1 MKRISLLLVTCALGM
16 MPLARGQDAATEE
29 RLNKLSGRIEDL
41 IAAQESMRKQLSDL
55 SREIESVREVASKPP
70 GNWASQEDANRLKK
84 AIEEV
89 DRKREADADKV
100 QKELGRIRE
109 AVLKSATL
117 PPPAPPVSTKKTSKK
132 ENKDDSA
139 PASSGDATAP
149 ANDKVFPYVVQ
160 KGDSLSVIV
169 QAYREKNIKVTVDQ
183 ILKANPGLDEKKLKV
198 GQKIYIPAPQ

>member
-16 MPLARGQDAATEE
+16 TPLVRAQDAATEE
-29 RLNKLSGRIEDL
+29 RLNKLSGRIDDL
-41 IAAQESMRKQLSDL
+41 IAAQESMRKQLTDL
-55 SREIESVREVASKPP
+55 AREIESVREVASKPP
-70 GNWASQEDANRLKK
+70 GNWASQEDANRLKR

-100 QKELGRIRE
+100 QSELGRIRE

-117 PPPAPPVSTKKTSKK
+117 PPPPPPTAKKSSKK
-132 ENKDDSA
+132 DKDESA
-139 PASSGDATAP
+139 SGSSGDTTPP
-149 ANDKVFPYVVQ
+149 ANDKVFPYVIQ

-169 QAYREKNIKVTVDQ
+169 QAYREKNIKVTVDR

-198 GQKIYIPAPQ
+198 GQKIYIPAPE